1 MRITKS
7 WGTNEYSFLYKKS
20 VTGKEKSQW
29 KLESFLENMTTFKV
43 LMRSFINFISFF
55 NLFFS
60 EKSCC
65 AWRPTDQFKLLCQY
79 HVFNR
84 LHPTPALTSGGKKGK
99 SNLKYNRTEKDL
111 SVLLM
116 FFYCSKL
123 CKFCLADSFG
133 RTSFEHNHTTGA
145 YN

>member
-43 LMRSFINFISFF
+43 LMRSFINFFSFF

-65 AWRPTDQFKLLCQY
+65 AWRPTDQFKLMSVSCVQSAPS
-79 HVFNR
+79 
-84 LHPTPALTSGGKKGK
+84 HPCTYVRRKKGK